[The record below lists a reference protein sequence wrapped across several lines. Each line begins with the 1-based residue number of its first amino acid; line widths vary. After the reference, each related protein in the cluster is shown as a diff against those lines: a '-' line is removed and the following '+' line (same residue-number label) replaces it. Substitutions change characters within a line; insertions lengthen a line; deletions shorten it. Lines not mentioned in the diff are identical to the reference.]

1 MNTSSSVPSHITVQ
15 LFYAHTP
22 TDIWQKVLSLP
33 EGCSV
38 KEAIVQSDIEKAFPN
53 QNFASLG
60 IAIFGRR
67 VTSET
72 ILSPY
77 DRIELCR
84 QLSFDP
90 KESRKRRAQH
100 RQAGI
105 LKKKHLKPDR
115 AKKIAVDVWNQ

>member
-1 MNTSSSVPSHITVQ
+1 MITIQ

-22 TDIWQKVLSLP
+22 TQIWQKLLDLPSGSTVQKAITESGIEQAFPEQNFSLL
-33 EGCSV
+33 GCSV
-38 KEAIVQSDIEKAFPN
+38 
-53 QNFASLG
+53 
-60 IAIFGRR
+60 FGRK
-67 VTSET
+67 VGLET
-72 ILSPY
+72 VLTNH

-115 AKKIAVDVWNQ
+115 AKKIAVDIHTQ